1 MVFAALVSAL
11 LAYIKT
17 PNGKLNFDKFKL
29 NAPIFGEINRK
40 GAIARF
46 TRILGTLIK
55 SGVPILEALTVSS
68 NAIGN
73 LVISSAVLGAK
84 TKIKEGQS
92 ISGPLAASGV
102 FPPMVTQ
109 MIMVGEE
116 SGELEEMLINV
127 AKFYDQEVD
136 RTVDNLTAIIEPL
149 LMVFIGLT
157 VGTMIIAM
165 YLPIFNMVN
174 LIQ

>member
-1 MVFAALVSAL
+1 M
-11 LAYIKT
+11 
-17 PNGKLNFDKFKL
+17 
-29 NAPIFGEINRK
+29 
-40 GAIARF
+40 
-46 TRILGTLIK
+46 
-55 SGVPILEALTVSS
+55 
-68 NAIGN
+68 
-73 LVISSAVLGAK
+73 VISLAVTNAK

-92 ISGPLAASGV
+92 ISNPLAASGV

-116 SGELEEMLINV
+116 SGELEGMLINV

-136 RTVDNLTAIIEPL
+136 RSVERLTSIIEPL
-149 LMVFIGLT
+149 MMVFIALT